1 MKFFEALN
9 SALNFLLKNSNQVI
23 LYGEDIVDNYG
34 GAFKVTKGLSTKF
47 PKRVIA
53 TPISEASLVGIA
65 GGMSIGG
72 LKPIV
77 EIMFADFILL
87 AADQLLN
94 HLLKYEKMYNQQVK
108 VQVTI
113 RTAVGARR
121 GYGPTHSQSPESI
134 LASFPEIKIISPTVY
149 HDVSDILIKCVNDDG
164 VKIFLEYKLNYP
176 KNLITS
182 KNIKDGLYIRKSKSY
197 YETVYLTNFKN
208 QIPDITII
216 SHGGNSILIEDLMYK
231 MMIDYEINIKAIL
244 PSLIKPIKF
253 DEIKNELSDSK
264 YIFVIEESIKNN
276 GWGSEVVALLTENKC
291 LENKEIFRIGAKEE
305 VIPSAIKLEEKMLP
319 SVEKLKDKIL
329 KLLDKN

>member
-65 GGMSIGG
+65 GGMSIGC

-134 LASFPEIKIISPTVY
+134 LA
-149 HDVSDILIKCVNDDG
+149 
-164 VKIFLEYKLNYP
+164 
-176 KNLITS
+176 
-182 KNIKDGLYIRKSKSY
+182 
-197 YETVYLTNFKN
+197 
-208 QIPDITII
+208 
-216 SHGGNSILIEDLMYK
+216 
-231 MMIDYEINIKAIL
+231 
-244 PSLIKPIKF
+244 
-253 DEIKNELSDSK
+253 
-264 YIFVIEESIKNN
+264 
-276 GWGSEVVALLTENKC
+276 
-291 LENKEIFRIGAKEE
+291 
-305 VIPSAIKLEEKMLP
+305 
-319 SVEKLKDKIL
+319 
-329 KLLDKN
+329 